1 MGNKKL
7 TSQGRYFPAFFFFAR
22 ARRSV
27 FFLRLARFLAL
38 SLPLLFPISPNTHPL
53 ALCRHVV
60 VLTKTNSES
69 TDVTSSETE
78 AGACVRLRRA
88 AVDVIPAPIRPELS

>member
-1 MGNKKL
+1 ML
-7 TSQGRYFPAFFFFAR
+7 SDVVPAR
-22 ARRSV
+22 
-27 FFLRLARFLAL
+27 LRVEQADLNL
-38 SLPLLFPISPNTHPL
+38 SFTVAPS
-53 ALCRHVV
+53 RHVV